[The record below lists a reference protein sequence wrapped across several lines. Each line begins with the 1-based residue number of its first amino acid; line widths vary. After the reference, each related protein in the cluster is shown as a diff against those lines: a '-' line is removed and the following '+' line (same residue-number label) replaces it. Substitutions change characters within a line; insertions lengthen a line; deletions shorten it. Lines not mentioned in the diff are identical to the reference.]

1 MNALAGTGEI
11 DEGQKRLNR
20 KEALGTGKMVV
31 WEVGSRVQ
39 FLGKCSEGSR
49 VQICRKIR
57 LLLECLGT
65 EWRQTWEGILVD

>member
-1 MNALAGTGEI
+1 MTVGSPPKGLPRQIGAQDRGGEETQFPKMNTLAGTGEI

-39 FLGKCSEGSR
+39 CLGKCR
-49 VQICRKIR
+49 
-57 LLLECLGT
+57 
-65 EWRQTWEGILVD
+65 

>member
-1 MNALAGTGEI
+1 MTVGSPPKGLPRQIRAQDRGGEETQFPKMNALAGTGEI

-39 FLGKCSEGSR
+39 CLGKCR
-49 VQICRKIR
+49 
-57 LLLECLGT
+57 
-65 EWRQTWEGILVD
+65 